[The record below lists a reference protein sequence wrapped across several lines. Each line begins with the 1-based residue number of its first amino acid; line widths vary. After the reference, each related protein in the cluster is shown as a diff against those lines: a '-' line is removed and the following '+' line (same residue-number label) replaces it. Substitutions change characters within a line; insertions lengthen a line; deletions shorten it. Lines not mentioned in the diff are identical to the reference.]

1 MDIYLVISKNINMKE
16 ELTLKLVQIQL
27 QFKFLHWQTMGDA
40 KHKAYRKIYDSLG
53 DQIDKFV
60 EIMMGKMGRVEFE
73 PEFSLMFQDIKS
85 LSIQNFLDGIT
96 EFLVSM
102 SDQLDS
108 RYDTDLLNIKD
119 EILGDINQLKY
130 RLTLKY

>member
-1 MDIYLVISKNINMKE
+1 MKE
-16 ELTLKLVQIQL
+16 ELTLKLVQIQT
-27 QFKFLHWQTMGDA
+27 QFKFLHWQTYGDA
-40 KHKAYRKIYDSLG
+40 KHKAYGEIYDALG
-53 DQIDKFV
+53 DNIDKFV

-73 PEFSLMFQDIKS
+73 PEFSIMFQDIRT

-102 SDQLDS
+102 VDQLDA

-119 EILGDINQLKY
+119 EMLGDINQLKY